1 VSGGERAS
9 WLIVAVLCLFFGDR
23 FGGHRARLALEES
36 SQHASQVHS
45 AQLSQAQAQAQLQT
59 QTQPQSELSS
69 STPHS
74 TQHECAPVAPPVC
87 PPCECPC
94 ERKPKPKPKRGR
106 ALPPPKQLT
115 PLERAR
121 LLAWVRAHSDTLKRC
136 RDAGQPIYRLHASL
150 TLKRDASGVKGV
162 RLKGGEEVPQSA
174 LRCLR
179 AAILRWPP
187 PQDLSPAD
195 HPTLVFSLQLD

>member
-1 VSGGERAS
+1 MSGGERAS

-23 FGGHRARLALEES
+23 LGGHRARLALEES
-36 SQHASQVHS
+36 SQSASQARS
-45 AQLSQAQAQAQLQT
+45 AQLPQAQTQA
-59 QTQPQSELSS
+59 QPQSELSS
-69 STPHS
+69 STSHSTQHS
-74 TQHECAPVAPPVC
+74 TQHECAPVAPPAC

-179 AAILRWPP
+179 AEILRWPP